1 MISYPFPNLC
11 YNLEKALRDIQP
23 NVFLV
28 VAIENKGK
36 HMEWHTGDGKK
47 RSEISLKE
55 IKIGRVSAK
64 TGKAGAG
71 IKPLLSQSRS
81 EGHDCDQPKSVK
93 NSDHDGFT
101 AITEEIVMKQKIAQR
116 QDHKSTSD
124 DGSQQAGRLD
134 DKKYFIDCNDAGAD
148 FIVAQG
154 HGYNFSEY
162 VETPKMEKLRDFLP
176 KVEKDDDDDD
186 DDYDDV
192 LLAAQEKLDALKKSA
207 SSGSQEKDPTRVEAL
222 STFIWEETWKL
233 NKDSNKKM
241 FVHAVN

>member
-1 MISYPFPNLC
+1 MMASP
-11 YNLEKALRDIQP
+11 R
-23 NVFLV
+23 
-28 VAIENKGK
+28 
-36 HMEWHTGDGKK
+36 
-47 RSEISLKE
+47 
-55 IKIGRVSAK
+55 
-64 TGKAGAG
+64 
-71 IKPLLSQSRS
+71 SQSIEDRD
-81 EGHDCDQPKSVK
+81 EAE
-93 NSDHDGFT
+93 NS
-101 AITEEIVMKQKIAQR
+101 TEA
-116 QDHKSTSD
+116 
-124 DGSQQAGRLD
+124 AGRLD

-148 FIVAQG
+148 FIVVAQG

-186 DDYDDV
+186 DDDV
-192 LLAAQEKLDALKKSA
+192 LLAAQVNLFDTRPRRGLENWMKKEKVLTKRRFVFYKEKLDALKKSA